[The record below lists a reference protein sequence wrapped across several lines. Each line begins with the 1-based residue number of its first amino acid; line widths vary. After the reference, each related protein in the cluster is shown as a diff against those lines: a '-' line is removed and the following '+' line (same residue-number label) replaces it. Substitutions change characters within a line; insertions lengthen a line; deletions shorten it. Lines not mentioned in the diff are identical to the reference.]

1 LSTEEIEQLIQDVV
15 AGADRAKRA
24 GYEGIEL
31 HVGHGYLFHEFLSE
45 NTNLRTDRYGGNP
58 ENRARVITEAIEAM
72 KASLGR
78 NFIVMPRLSGE
89 GGYTIEEAKVFA
101 QLFEVEV
108 RRMWTVLLSV
118 PLFAVRLT
126 PLWP

>member
-1 LSTEEIEQLIQDVV
+1 M
-15 AGADRAKRA
+15 
-24 GYEGIEL
+24 
-31 HVGHGYLFHEFLSE
+31 GHGYLFHEFLSE